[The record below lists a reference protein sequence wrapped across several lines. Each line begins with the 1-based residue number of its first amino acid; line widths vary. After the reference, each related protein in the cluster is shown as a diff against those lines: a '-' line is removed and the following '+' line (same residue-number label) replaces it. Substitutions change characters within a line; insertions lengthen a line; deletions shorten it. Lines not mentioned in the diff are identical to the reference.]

1 LLDRTAAEGI
11 EVDAYIIGGA
21 AMALHLGREELTP
34 DIDGIFHPYEELSRI
49 GALMSAEY
57 GLDPDWVNNNA
68 SPFITF
74 DPSDGSN
81 FDEVEVGGHRIRIA
95 SKRAL
100 LAMKMG
106 RYAIKDFPDITALM
120 KSLQIETPEALV
132 SLTYEV
138 LGTESILLS
147 GDPSDLEVQA
157 RDAMRRAYR

>member
-1 LLDRTAAEGI
+1 VTNGYRQLNGDEIRRLLGELLDRAAAEGI

-34 DIDGIFHPYEELSRI
+34 NIDGIFHPYEELKRI

-106 RYAIKDFPDITALM
+106 RAIRSETAGAATSASRS
-120 KSLQIETPEALV
+120 KRSGPRACPPRTPPR
-132 SLTYEV
+132 S
-138 LGTESILLS
+138 S
-147 GDPSDLEVQA
+147 
-157 RDAMRRAYR
+157 R